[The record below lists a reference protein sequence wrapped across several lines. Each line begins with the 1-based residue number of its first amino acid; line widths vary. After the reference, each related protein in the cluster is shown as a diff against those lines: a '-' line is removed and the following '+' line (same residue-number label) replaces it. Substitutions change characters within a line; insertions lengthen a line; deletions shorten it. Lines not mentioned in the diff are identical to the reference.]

1 MKKKSLMLILISVVL
16 TMILVVGCNKGN
28 DNKGNKE
35 NKDVTKKSS
44 EKKDYEEK
52 KVKLDIWD
60 ITITNDEV
68 KYVKDKESDVFFIY
82 ATAVNTS
89 DKKEKINSVANINA
103 LQGEDTGVLLS
114 VSMEGKED
122 YGLYKAGEKE
132 IEPDKSIDLIM
143 GFVLKSEEDV
153 IVKFAGYTSAIKSTD
168 VEFQVKDRI
177 SDEWKQAKKAAEEE
191 LANKKEMKKVDTE
204 CFSVDVDG
212 DWYVDDYDDDSC
224 KLASDKVAKGSVE
237 GDLKI
242 TYNSFSNSAKEKA
255 ESDKKIYPKGTKI
268 ETIKIGKTQYYYF
281 RTNTDVESG
290 FQLYA
295 DCSDKENVVNISSTF
310 LTKKQAEK
318 QLKKITI
325 K

>member
-89 DKKEKINSVANINA
+89 DKKEKINLVANINA
-103 LQGEDTGVLLS
+103 FQGEDTRVLPS

-122 YGLYKAGEKE
+122 YGLYKAGDKE

-143 GFVLKSEEDV
+143 GFVLNSEEDV
-153 IVKFAGYTSAIKSTD
+153 RVKFAGYTSAVKSTE

-191 LANKKEMKKVDTE
+191 LANKKDMKKVDTE

-268 ETIKIGKTQYYYF
+268 ETIKIGKSQYYYF

>member
-1 MKKKSLMLILISVVL
+1 MKKKSLMLILISVML
-16 TMILVVGCNKGN
+16 TMVLVVGCNKSDG
-28 DNKGNKE
+28 NKGDKD

-44 EKKDYEEK
+44 EKKDYKEK
-52 KVKLDIWD
+52 KVKLDVWD

-68 KYVKDKESDVFFIY
+68 KYVKDKESDVLFLY
-82 ATAVNTS
+82 ATVVNTS

-132 IEPDKSIDLIM
+132 IEPNKSIDLIM

-191 LANKKEMKKVDTE
+191 LANKKDMKKVDTE

-255 ESDKKIYPKGTKI
+255 ESEKKVYPKGTKI

-295 DCSDKENVVNISSTF
+295 DCSDKKNVVNISSTF
-310 LTKKQAEK
+310 LTKDQAKK
-318 QLKKITI
+318 QLEKITI

>member
-1 MKKKSLMLILISVVL
+1 
-16 TMILVVGCNKGN
+16 
-28 DNKGNKE
+28 
-35 NKDVTKKSS
+35 
-44 EKKDYEEK
+44 
-52 KVKLDIWD
+52 
-60 ITITNDEV
+60 
-68 KYVKDKESDVFFIY
+68 
-82 ATAVNTS
+82 
-89 DKKEKINSVANINA
+89 
-103 LQGEDTGVLLS
+103 
-114 VSMEGKED
+114 MEGKED
-122 YGLYKAGEKE
+122 YGLYKAGDKE

-143 GFVLKSEEDV
+143 GFVLNSEEDV
-153 IVKFAGYTSAIKSTD
+153 RVKFAGYTSAVKSTE

-191 LANKKEMKKVDTE
+191 LANKKDMKKVDTE

-224 KLASDKVAKGSVE
+224 KLASDKVTKGSVE

-255 ESDKKIYPKGTKI
+255 ESDKKVYPKGTKI

-281 RTNTDVESG
+281 RTNTDVKNG

-295 DCSDKENVVNISSTF
+295 DCSDKKNVVNISSTF
-310 LTKKQAEK
+310 LTKDQAKK
-318 QLKKITI
+318 QLEKITI